1 MGAVF
6 SRHHHCHHCC
16 RHDIPGVKGKPDP
29 NLYWGFFDG
38 RAPVQT
44 RGKWADPNYKLCD
57 RSFIIVLVV
66 GGVVV
71 VVVGP
76 NFKLCNR

>member
-1 MGAVF
+1 M
-6 SRHHHCHHCC
+6 
-16 RHDIPGVKGKPDP
+16 
-29 NLYWGFFDG
+29 
-38 RAPVQT
+38 QT

-76 NFKLCNR
+76 SFKLCNR